1 MFKNLFKLPP
11 VKTNVAK
18 TCVLAVML
26 LFGFSTTAYSATYY
40 IAATG
45 GSDSNPGT
53 SAARWATF
61 NHAWTGMAPGDTL
74 IVGNGTY
81 TQMVSPPSSL
91 SGSSGAYTT
100 VQAENT
106 WGATV
111 DGSTVTPAYKATL
124 YMYGMHYF
132 QVIGIKFASG
142 PSLTDSQNPITIDTS
157 DHIKLLK
164 LAGYNAP
171 CNNNTAVFV
180 ITNTSYAL
188 VEDSHAWGCGRYKFL
203 AYQSQNIIFRH
214 NVARHDSA
222 EVSGGVI
229 GTWGRQCAQFTMY
242 DSTNILW
249 QNDISVD
256 SGELDASTGN
266 LYGGIWSENNAS
278 VDNSGKY
285 EGDIFINLKTGTD
298 PSIMN
303 GASINDQKLIGTRE
317 ISNVAII
324 NSIAGIWTNRLD
336 TTVNP
341 ANLLIHHITA
351 VNLTGGS
358 PNTGNSADGVGA
370 VELSNTNFTQELA
383 EDSIFQQDNSYGL
396 AGYLNSDYNIFYS
409 NTANFGTSA
418 SPATPT
424 AGAHDRLSTNPL
436 LLYPVRVEAGS
447 PAKGTASDG
456 GDVGATILYRI
467 GTPGTLLGDTGY
479 DTLTTIPLW
488 PWTDEAVI
496 KSDMA
501 SYTGQGDPGVR
512 GFTAPGNGLYGGP
525 ITLTSYIWESL
536 GNACPADV
544 CTTST
549 GTTTT
554 ATAPTFS
561 PVSGPYSSTQD
572 VALSTGLGTVIC
584 YNTTGGPATNGATG
598 CTSGTLYTAPIAV
611 ASTETLYA
619 VAGGSGYTDSPV
631 SSATY
636 NITSTATK
644 PTFSPAGGTY
654 SSTQSVSI
662 STSLGSVICYS
673 TTGSPATDGASCT
686 SGTKYTSP
694 VTVSSSETLYAVAG
708 ASGYTDSPVSSAT
721 YNITTLVAATPTFS
735 PVAGTY
741 SSTQTVSIADTTT
754 GAVVYYTTDGSTP
767 TMSSAVYSGPITVS
781 STETLKA
788 IAVATGYSNSAVATA
803 VYTISVGQAAT
814 AIFSPAGG
822 TYTSA
827 QTVAIGTTT
836 PSAIIYYTTNGA
848 TPTTSSAVYS
858 GPISV
863 SATETLKA
871 IAVATGYSNSA
882 VATAAFTI
890 NLAAAATPTFSP
902 VAGTYTS
909 VQTVTIST
917 TTPSA
922 IIYYTTNGATPTT
935 SSALYSGPISVSATE
950 TLQAIATASGF
961 SSSAVATA
969 AYTINLAQAATPIFS
984 PGAGTYTS
992 AQRAT
997 ISSATP
1003 SSTIYYTTNGTTPTT
1018 SSAVY
1023 AGPITVSATETI
1035 EAIAVASGYSN
1046 SGVATAAY
1054 TISLAQTATPIF
1066 SPGTGTY
1073 TSTQTV
1079 TIGSATPLSTIYYTT
1094 NGTTPTTS
1102 SAVYSGPI
1110 TVASTETLSAI
1121 ATASGYSTSAVAT
1134 AAYTLS
1140 LALSVAATP
1149 TFSPGAGT
1157 YTSAQTVTISSATP
1171 SATIYYTT
1179 NGSTPTTSS
1188 AVYSGPIGVSSTETL
1203 EAMATAGGY
1212 TSSGVGAAAYT
1223 INLIQPAA
1231 ASPTFSPVAGTYSSS
1246 QTVTISSTTPS
1257 ATIYYTTN
1265 GSAPT
1270 TGSAVYS
1277 GPITV
1282 SSTETLEAIATASGF
1297 TTSTVASA
1305 AYTINAPASD
1315 FAVLASP
1322 TSLTINA
1329 GQTATVMV
1337 SVTPLNGFNAPVSL
1351 NCAGLPVGVSCI
1363 FSPPTVAPAGAPAST
1378 ALTVSTTTTTAALHQ
1393 DSRPLFPGS
1402 VLAVALCFF
1411 GWKKRRGLQMLL
1423 LLVVSVAGL
1432 CLLNG
1437 CGGATFAATASRAAV
1452 TSTVT
1457 VTGASGS
1464 LMHTTTFSVTVK

>member
-1 MFKNLFKLPP
+1 
-11 VKTNVAK
+11 
-18 TCVLAVML
+18 
-26 LFGFSTTAYSATYY
+26 
-40 IAATG
+40 
-45 GSDSNPGT
+45 
-53 SAARWATF
+53 
-61 NHAWTGMAPGDTL
+61 
-74 IVGNGTY
+74 
-81 TQMVSPPSSL
+81 
-91 SGSSGAYTT
+91 
-100 VQAENT
+100 
-106 WGATV
+106 
-111 DGSTVTPAYKATL
+111 
-124 YMYGMHYF
+124 MYGMHYF

-561 PVSGPYSSTQD
+561 PVSGTYSSTQD

-827 QTVAIGTTT
+827 QTVAIGTTTPSAIIYYTTNGATPTTSSAVYSGPISVSATETLEAIAVATGYSNSAVATAVYTISVGQAATAIFSPAGGTYTSAQTVTIGTTT

-1277 GPITV
+1277 GPITI

-1378 ALTVSTTTTTAALHQ
+1378 ALTVSTTTATAALHQ

>member
-1 MFKNLFKLPP
+1 
-11 VKTNVAK
+11 
-18 TCVLAVML
+18 
-26 LFGFSTTAYSATYY
+26 
-40 IAATG
+40 
-45 GSDSNPGT
+45 
-53 SAARWATF
+53 
-61 NHAWTGMAPGDTL
+61 
-74 IVGNGTY
+74 
-81 TQMVSPPSSL
+81 
-91 SGSSGAYTT
+91 
-100 VQAENT
+100 
-106 WGATV
+106 
-111 DGSTVTPAYKATL
+111 
-124 YMYGMHYF
+124 MYGMSYM

-142 PSLTDSQNPITIDTS
+142 PALTGGQNPISIS
-157 DHIKLLK
+157 DSNHIKLEK
-164 LAGYNAP
+164 LAGYNTP
-171 CNNNTAVFV
+171 CTGGTAVFI
-180 ITNTSYAL
+180 ITAASSYIL
-188 VEDSHAWGCGRYKFL
+188 IEDSHAWGCGRYKFL
-203 AYQSQNIIFRH
+203 SYQSSNVIFRH
-214 NVARHDSA
+214 NVARHDEEQSSA
-222 EVSGGVI
+222 SN
-229 GTWGRQCAQFTMY
+229 QCAQFIMY
-242 DSTNILW
+242 DSTNVLM
-249 QNDISVD
+249 QNNIALD
-256 SGELDASTGN
+256 SGDATGSTGN
-266 LYGGIWSENNAS
+266 LWGGIWSENNGA

-285 EGDIFINLKTGTD
+285 EGDIFLNLKTGTG
-298 PSIMN
+298 SGY
-303 GASINDQKLIGTRE
+303 GASINDPKLIGTRE

-324 NSIAGIWTNRLD
+324 NSTAGFWGDRLAG
-336 TTVNP
+336 TG
-341 ANLLIHHITA
+341 ASASLLMHHMTE
-351 VNLTGGS
+351 VNLTGSS
-358 PNTGNSADGVGA
+358 PQSSNDADGVGA
-370 VELSNTNFTQELA
+370 VEMNSTNFTQKLI
-383 EDSIFQQDNSYGL
+383 EDSILQQDNSFGVAQYMTS
-396 AGYLNSDYNIFYS
+396 NYNIFYN
-409 NTANFGTSA
+409 NTANFGTTSYLGPVP
-418 SPATPT
+418 S
-424 AGAHDRLSTNPL
+424 AGANDRQGINPL
-436 LLYPVRVEAGS
+436 LKYPVRVEVGT
-447 PAKGTASDG
+447 PGYGTASDG
-456 GDVGATILYRI
+456 GNVGATILYRI
-467 GTPGTLLGDTGY
+467 GTPGTLWGDAGY
-479 DTLTTIPLW
+479 DTLTSIALW
-488 PWTDEAVI
+488 PWDDEAVI

-501 SYTGQGDPGVR
+501 AYTGQGASGTR
-512 GFTAPGNGLYGGP
+512 GFAAPDNGLYGGP

-544 CTTST
+544 CTAST
-549 GTTTT
+549 GTST
-554 ATAPTFS
+554 AAAAPTFS
-561 PVSGPYSSTQD
+561 PASGTYSSTQN
-572 VALSTGLGTVIC
+572 VAISTTLGTVIC
-584 YNTTGGPATNGATG
+584 YNTTGSPATNGAAG
-598 CTSGTLYTAPIAV
+598 CTSGTQYTTPITV

-619 VAGGSGYTDSPV
+619 VAGGSGYADSPV

-636 NITSTATK
+636 NITSTATT
-644 PTFSPAGGTY
+644 PTFSPTGGTY
-654 SSTQSVSI
+654 SSTQSVAI

-673 TTGSPATDGASCT
+673 TTGSPATNGTGCT
-686 SGTKYTSP
+686 SGTQYPSP

-708 ASGYTDSPVSSAT
+708 ATGYADSPVSSAT

-803 VYTISVGQAAT
+803 VYIISVGHAAT

-827 QTVAIGTTT
+827 QTVTIGTTT
-836 PSAIIYYTTNGA
+836 PSSTIYYTTNGA
-848 TPTTSSAVYS
+848 TPTTSSTVYS
-858 GPISV
+858 GPINV
-863 SATETLKA
+863 SATEMLKA
-871 IAVATGYSNSA
+871 IAVASGSSNSAVATAAYIITVGQAATPSFNPAPGTYTSAQIVTISSTTPSSTIYYTTNGTAPTTSSAVYAGPITVSATKTIEAIAVATNYSNSA

-890 NLAAAATPTFSP
+890 NLAAAATPTFNP

-950 TLQAIATASGF
+950 TLKAI
-961 SSSAVATA
+961 AVATGYSNSA
-969 AYTINLAQAATPIFS
+969 AATAVYTISVGQATTAIFS
-984 PGAGTYTS
+984 PAGGTYTS
-992 AQRAT
+992 AQRVT

-1035 EAIAVASGYSN
+1035 EAITVASGYSN

-1054 TISLAQTATPIF
+1054 TISLAQAATPIF

-1134 AAYTLS
+1134 AAYTLN
-1140 LALSVAATP
+1140 LAGPVAATP
-1149 TFSPGAGT
+1149 TFSAGAGT

-1212 TSSGVGAAAYT
+1212 TSSGVGTAAYT

-1270 TGSAVYS
+1270 TSSAVYS

-1305 AYTINAPASD
+1305 AYTISAPAPD
-1315 FAVLASP
+1315 FAVSASP

-1329 GQTATVMV
+1329 GQTSAVMV
-1337 SVTPLNGFNAPVSL
+1337 SVIPLNGFNAPVSL
-1351 NCAGLPVGVSCI
+1351 NCAGLPAGVSCI
-1363 FSPPTVAPAGAPAST
+1363 FSSPTVAPLGAPAST
-1378 ALTVSTTTTTAALHQ
+1378 ALTVTTTTTAAALHQ
-1393 DSRPLFPGS
+1393 DSRPMFPGS
-1402 VLAVALCFF
+1402 VLAVALCFI

-1437 CGGATFAATASRAAV
+1437 CGGATFATTASRAAV
-1452 TSTVT
+1452 TSAVT